1 MNPAYVFV
9 IALNY
14 FLLNNNTSYLLV
26 HLLQIFSF
34 SFSAVLICLISM
46 QLFKRFYWISPL
58 IYLAYLPFYNFIYD
72 IWDINLFISFSLL
85 SIYLYIVY
93 FKTLNPKILI
103 YTAIVIGIALLVN
116 PIIAFFAFCFLLH
129 MYIYRKRGF
138 SKKSFLVFI
147 IIPLLIVLPWM
158 IRNYLVH
165 KNFVFIRTGL
175 GINLYLGNNPVA
187 TGTRYLKINGVVP
200 KDFNLGTRHHFMG
213 VILREWKPKGY
224 SEYEEDKYLFR
235 EFLFFLFNHPLQFI
249 KLFFIKFYYFWWR
262 HNFNPDPN
270 PFYMVEYSIVLVF
283 ALYAMIRERLVNPVF
298 NLFYMIFI
306 VYSLFFALTVVMFNW
321 RYRLIITPL
330 LIILASW
337 GIIDFVRRLRNRKH
351 V

>member
-1 MNPAYVFV
+1 
-9 IALNY
+9 
-14 FLLNNNTSYLLV
+14 
-26 HLLQIFSF
+26 
-34 SFSAVLICLISM
+34 
-46 QLFKRFYWISPL
+46 
-58 IYLAYLPFYNFIYD
+58 
-72 IWDINLFISFSLL
+72 
-85 SIYLYIVY
+85 
-93 FKTLNPKILI
+93 
-103 YTAIVIGIALLVN
+103 
-116 PIIAFFAFCFLLH
+116 
-129 MYIYRKRGF
+129 
-138 SKKSFLVFI
+138 
-147 IIPLLIVLPWM
+147 
-158 IRNYLVH
+158 
-165 KNFVFIRTGL
+165 
-175 GINLYLGNNPVA
+175 
-187 TGTRYLKINGVVP
+187 
-200 KDFNLGTRHHFMG
+200 MG